1 MLPSPRLPLV
11 RGIPSLF
18 RSLGIAAFI
27 AGLLVAY
34 VDAQTMAARRM
45 SLNARVAESRAIEDF
60 VDAATMPAGDEVAL
74 TARVAQGA
82 AILVAY
88 RHGLARKTAQ
98 VVPLWS
104 TDPSAEPL
112 VLGFAYARNSAPLA
126 VEDAAGGMV
135 RVLGLAEAPGTLS
148 SEVRD
153 TLRAAGLPVVKEL
166 LAVRPHLEGREAVL
180 AAPGALSLARG
191 AVLAVRRATGGKLC
205 PECRDLP
212 HSRRAPAHRP
222 GPRLG
227 RAQRAA
233 GGSRTLHAAGG
244 R

>member
-1 MLPSPRLPLV
+1 
-11 RGIPSLF
+11 
-18 RSLGIAAFI
+18 
-27 AGLLVAY
+27 
-34 VDAQTMAARRM
+34 M

-180 AAPGALSLARG
+180 AAPVRSPWRAVLFWLSAVLLVGSYVLNAEIYRIRAERRRIALAR
-191 AVLAVRRATGGKLC
+191 ASAERSAPPAAAARFMPLA
-205 PECRDLP
+205 EDDD
-212 HSRRAPAHRP
+212 
-222 GPRLG
+222 
-227 RAQRAA
+227 AA
-233 GGSRTLHAAGG
+233 GGTRDGEDGKTGWLSRARQIISRPA
-244 R
+244 